1 MELFIKQLVILNK
14 SIFRIILNR
23 DKYTKSLLI
32 YPDICCHLREYSA
45 TMTDQPQDEISRL
58 GEFGLIRHLT
68 RDLTIKNSSTEKGVG
83 DDAAVLDYGG
93 RKVVVTTD
101 MLAEGVHFNLVYTP
115 LKHLGYKA
123 AVVNF
128 SDIYAMNAR
137 PMQLLVS
144 MALSGKFSVSMVDE
158 IYRGIRLACDQYG
171 VDLVGGDTTSSF
183 TGLTMSLTAI
193 GEGTEDTLVYRSGA
207 GINDLIC
214 VSGDLGGAFLGLQL
228 LERER
233 RLFEKERIIQ
243 PVLEGYD
250 YVLERQ
256 LKPEARR
263 DISGLL
269 AELGVK
275 PTSMIDISDGLS
287 SEIMHICHESGKG
300 CKIYSDKI
308 PIHTETYR
316 VAREFDTDPVI
327 AALNGGEDYE
337 LLFTVPVK
345 LFDKIGNRPE
355 FTIIGHITDRSEGT
369 GMVTPQG
376 QLISLEAQGWN
387 SLT

>member
-1 MELFIKQLVILNK
+1 MKKIMSDHQK
-14 SIFRIILNR
+14 
-23 DKYTKSLLI
+23 
-32 YPDICCHLREYSA
+32 
-45 TMTDQPQDEISRL
+45 DEISGL

-68 RDLTIKNSSTEKGVG
+68 RDFDIKNSSTIKGVG
-83 DDAAVLDYGG
+83 DDAAVLDYKGK
-93 RKVVVTTD
+93 KVVITTD

-123 AVVNF
+123 AIVNF

-144 MALSGKFSVSMVDE
+144 MAISKKFTVSMMDE
-158 IYRGIRLACDQYG
+158 FYSGIKVACTQYG

-183 TGLTMSLTAI
+183 TGLTLCLTAV
-193 GEGTEDTLVYRSGA
+193 GEASGDELVYRSGA
-207 GINDLIC
+207 GGNDLLC
-214 VSGDLGGAFLGLQL
+214 VTGDLGGAYMGLQL

-233 RLFEKERIIQ
+233 RLFEKERNIQ
-243 PVLEGYD
+243 PELEGYD

-256 LKPEARR
+256 LKPEARK
-263 DISGLL
+263 DIIELL
-269 AELGVK
+269 REIDAM

-287 SEIMHICHESGKG
+287 SELMHICQQSKKG

-308 PIHTETYR
+308 PIHSETQR
-316 VAREFDTDPVI
+316 VAREFGIDPVI

-345 LFDKIGNRPE
+345 QFDKIGNRSE
-355 FTIIGHITDRSEGT
+355 FSIIGHIVDLSEGLSMIT
-369 GMVTPQG
+369 PEGQSVT
-376 QLISLEAQGWN
+376 LEAQGWN
-387 SLT
+387 ALI